1 MAAFWPYQPD
11 TDPMAGQLNRLPKYV
26 ATRTLTD
33 LEWDGAQ
40 VLHGELGTAV
50 GALKAEGEGDIVVL
64 GSGDLVHQL
73 MQRNLVDELRLFV
86 HPLLLGTGKRL
97 FREHPEPRQL
107 RLASSSTTS
116 LGTLVLD
123 YEVIRG

>member
-1 MAAFWPYQPD
+1 M
-11 TDPMAGQLNRLPKYV
+11 
-26 ATRTLTD
+26 
-33 LEWDGAQ
+33 
-40 VLHGELGTAV
+40 TA
-50 GALKAEGEGDIVVL
+50 ECEGDIVVL